1 MHCPPHARSVRPA
14 LDLGGIRVDF
24 PRALE
29 RLELA
34 PEPAVLRGA
43 IDRVVPGEMI
53 NMSTPYHRAELP
65 GNAAQRQPASIVA
78 ASVVMPG
85 LGPGIHPPYK
95 NDGERLLLMD
105 CRVKPGN
112 DAVSR

>member
-14 LDLGGIRVDF
+14 LELGGIRVDF

-65 GNAAQRQPASIVA
+65 GNAAQRQPATCVRSFSRSNVQLK
-78 ASVVMPG
+78 SVILRCSAQRAEP
-85 LGPGIHPPYK
+85 
-95 NDGERLLLMD
+95 R
-105 CRVKPGN
+105 RTT
-112 DAVSR
+112 A